1 MLRAVEMGS
10 RQSIGRQILA
20 LYNEFDREKV
30 SLNSDF
36 YLFKMFRKTWDIS
49 KKRKNIIRK

>member
-10 RQSIGRQILA
+10 RQSIGRQILT

-36 YLFKMFRKTWDIS
+36 YLFKMFGKTWDIS